1 MQIENILRLR
11 AGEPLEKYIKNVQV
25 VPGPWGCSVEEA
37 LKAYEKEAGVPA
49 RVYFQSGS
57 VLWVIG
63 EDFRE
68 APEAQLDPG
77 AVKRVWTGS
86 NAGWPSGPHRMQ

>member
-11 AGEPLEKYIKNVQV
+11 AGEPLEKYVRNVQV

-37 LKAYEKEAGVPA
+37 LKAYEAEAGAPA
-49 RVYFQSGS
+49 RVYLQSGA

-63 EDFRE
+63 EDRRE
-68 APEAQLDPG
+68 PGEAQLEPG
-77 AVKRVWTGS
+77 SIRQVWAGS
-86 NAGWPSGPHRMQ
+86 NEVRHAGRSRMQ